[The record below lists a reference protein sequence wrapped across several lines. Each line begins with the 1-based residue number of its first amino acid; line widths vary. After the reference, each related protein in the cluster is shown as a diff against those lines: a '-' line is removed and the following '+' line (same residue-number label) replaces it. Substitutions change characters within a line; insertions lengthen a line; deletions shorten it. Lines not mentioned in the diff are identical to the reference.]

1 MFFQQPIFC
10 GQCTYSQIGI
20 GKHLGIS
27 IAGPR
32 PFMNLMPF
40 LCPLK
45 VDIASEVN
53 NLNKHVVI
61 VIMRVC

>member
-1 MFFQQPIFC
+1 
-10 GQCTYSQIGI
+10 
-20 GKHLGIS
+20 
-27 IAGPR
+27 
-32 PFMNLMPF
+32 MNLMPF